1 LVCKSADVNYAGH
14 PTPDSLLLVVLL
26 STAQDGNTADW
37 SAAEL
42 SNILAIWRAVAEDY
56 APFDVD
62 VTTEEPVGV
71 ALANWVR
78 CVVGGDG
85 ACEYQLC

>member
-1 LVCKSADVNYAGH
+1 M
-14 PTPDSLLLVVLL
+14 
-26 STAQDGNTADW
+26 
-37 SAAEL
+37 EL

-71 ALANWVR
+71 PLTQWVR
-78 CVVGGDG
+78 CVIGGNG
-85 ACEYQLC
+85 ACEYPRYLRCCAVVYAPC